1 MQLLESVS
9 NWAYFLGLIL
19 LINLRHINVVDENG
33 KKPNIKYFFWTT
45 SLTVFAV
52 FVLPIYIFGME
63 WSLKMSIFD
72 VETSELGGMP
82 FMFFSIMAFLTYKG
96 FKKPKEIAQKIQE
109 EAEKKERAE
118 KIKERKAAAAL
129 NLKAKRK
136 ERAEKIKERK
146 AAAALNLKAKRKEW
160 AEKIKENEKAAI
172 KKLKARKDQIEKLR
186 LNIEKEYGLE
196 MANLFYKK
204 EIGIGMP
211 FKLVKK
217 IKGTAY
223 ERKRQVTKDSVKEV
237 YKYGRRK
244 NRQGN
249 YSYDLEI
256 KYEDNLVIS
265 FREL

>member
-118 KIKERKAAAAL
+118 KIKE
-129 NLKAKRK
+129 
-136 ERAEKIKERK
+136 
-146 AAAALNLKAKRKEW
+146 
-160 AEKIKENEKAAI
+160 NEKAAI

>member
-1 MQLLESVS
+1 MELLDSVS

-33 KKPNIKYFFWTT
+33 KKPNIKYFFWLT

-72 VETSELGGMP
+72 VETSELGVMP
-82 FMFFSIMAFLTYKG
+82 FMFFSIMAFLTWKG
-96 FKKPKEIAQKIQE
+96 FKKPKEIAQKIKEKKKKKKRVKQEKERVKQE
-109 EAEKKERAE
+109 EAEKKEWAK
-118 KIKERKAAAAL
+118 KIKEQET
-129 NLKAKRK
+129 AK
-136 ERAEKIKERK
+136 
-146 AAAALNLKAKRKEW
+146 
-160 AEKIKENEKAAI
+160 
-172 KKLKARKDQIEKLR
+172 KDQIEKLR
-186 LNIEKEYGLE
+186 LKEEREKIEIEKKYGSE
-196 MANLFYKK
+196 MLKLFDKG
-204 EIGIGMP
+204 EICIGMP
-211 FKLVKK
+211 LQLVEK

-223 ERKRQVTKDSVKEV
+223 DRKRQVTKDSVKED

-265 FREL
+265 FRDL

>member
-1 MQLLESVS
+1 MLVDKIVKKNRIKFMQLLESVS

-136 ERAEKIKERK
+136 E
-146 AAAALNLKAKRKEW
+146 W